1 MNATLYGFL
10 LLTGTFIFSVAL
22 FRYWTFA
29 KRRNSVETEDVGNKQ
44 GVQPILDYRRIIIDN
59 SSLMIFLQ
67 RIEDSLTIKLR
78 LWGGSGVLLFVTQQ
92 LGILPVGSQGLAM
105 IMMLIL
111 ILVIVMPAMLI
122 GSMVKTK
129 VKRILDALPYF
140 VDLTAVCVQAGM
152 TVESAIKFVSERSGD
167 LDENLSS
174 LMRHLIKRAEVSGLE
189 EALLELYRAMDMTEM
204 RMFCSALQQS
214 VHYGTSL
221 YEGLIDLS
229 KDIRDLQLLESEEK
243 IGSLSA
249 KMSVP
254 LIIFIMFPIT
264 ILIAAPGILRI
275 MKNAIF

>member
-1 MNATLYGFL
+1 M
-10 LLTGTFIFSVAL
+10 
-22 FRYWTFA
+22 
-29 KRRNSVETEDVGNKQ
+29 EDAGNKQ
-44 GVQPILDYRRIIIDN
+44 GAQPILDYRRIIIDN
-59 SSLMIFLQ
+59 SSLMMFLQ
-67 RIEDSLTIKLR
+67 RIENNLTIKLR
-78 LWGGSGVLLFVTQQ
+78 LWGGSGVLLFFAQQ

-129 VKRILDALPYF
+129 VKLMLDALPYF

-167 LDENLSS
+167 LDRNLSS

-264 ILIAAPGILRI
+264 ILVAAPGILRI